1 MQKSIVSDVIDTYKK
16 QENNKGK
23 SSYSYSDVERNLA
36 NTKKQIILKYIY
48 VNNILRLLL

>member
-23 SSYSYSDVERNLA
+23 SSYSYSDVERSVPKNH
-36 NTKKQIILKYIY
+36 TKKST
-48 VNNILRLLL
+48 